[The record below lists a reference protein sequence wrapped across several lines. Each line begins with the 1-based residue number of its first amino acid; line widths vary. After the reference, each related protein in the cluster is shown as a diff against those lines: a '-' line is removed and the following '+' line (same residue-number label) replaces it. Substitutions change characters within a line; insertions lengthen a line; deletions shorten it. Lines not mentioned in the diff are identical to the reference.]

1 MAGSSLA
8 FGLLTVEMLLVLVST
23 TEMLV
28 R

>member
-8 FGLLTVEMLLVLVST
+8 FGLLTVEMLFILVST